1 MPEDRALGVIDFE
14 VRVADDAV
22 EISEQVV
29 LEVDI
34 ERADASDG
42 LNALLAQADRLLVI
56 PIVVGC

>member
-1 MPEDRALGVIDFE
+1 MPEDRALDVVEFE

-22 EISEQVV
+22 KIAEQVV